1 MGERIPLKKKSY
13 DQTQNTK
20 PGKFRC
26 YFSNWET
33 ESQEKRMSKASELKD
48 SEKIKVHWTAIC
60 FQQGSFSFNNGDILV
75 PQFGFSLTPFTLL
88 VTDLVQ
94 NLTEEVC
101 IL

>member
-48 SEKIKVHWTAIC
+48 SE
-60 FQQGSFSFNNGDILV
+60 
-75 PQFGFSLTPFTLL
+75 
-88 VTDLVQ
+88 
-94 NLTEEVC
+94 
-101 IL
+101 